1 MPVRGHEIP
10 ARCCRVHDVDHGGT
24 GLDAFDRD
32 GIARRLALCRAA
44 VGAVRG
50 RRVGDDQPV
59 DGRAVQEV
67 RG

>member
-1 MPVRGHEIP
+1 ML
-10 ARCCRVHDVDHGGT
+10 HDVDHGGT
-24 GLDAFDRD
+24 GLDAVDRD